1 MTEQSEDL
9 TSIEAADVLRRAPK
23 PIRPAHSPLG
33 ASGAERWMKC
43 PGSVSLLK
51 ELEMD
56 DSDDPDYRREGTA
69 MHEAAAHCLENG
81 LDTWEVAG
89 LTFNETVIDEPMAD
103 AIQVYLDT
111 VRPSIE
117 IAGQK
122 HYIEF
127 AISSPVHEMF
137 YGTLDFGAILPQLL
151 DVTDLKGG
159 EGIIVEPEDNPQ
171 LKYYAFGLID
181 GLERMGEPLHDEF
194 PVRLR
199 IVQPRAVHADGCVR
213 EWETT
218 VGAIKEWVHDT
229 LVPAM
234 LRTEYDDTLN
244 PGEWCRFCPAKLVC
258 PMMNSLFRA
267 AATANPKFV
276 VNLSDKSIGMSYQ
289 YVQAVKFYLK
299 ALEEEVFKRLNSG
312 KDVRGTKLVYK
323 KANRVF
329 KDKIIYGPDKEEITV
344 EDLFKRLFGNDA
356 MKEPA
361 LKSPAEMEK
370 ISPQAKEL
378 VKETAFTPRT
388 GLTVALESD
397 PKQGVKVQSST
408 EAFGAAV
415 SQLTEGE

>member
-1 MTEQSEDL
+1 MTEDADNSTDM
-9 TSIEAADVLRRAPK
+9 EAVDVLRRAPK

-43 PGSVSLLK
+43 PGSVALLK

-81 LDTWEVAG
+81 LDTWEIVG
-89 LTFNETVIDEPMAD
+89 LTFNDTEIDAPMAD

-127 AISSPVHEMF
+127 AISSPVHKDF
-137 YGTLDFGAILPQLL
+137 YGTLDFGAILPQFL

-159 EGIIVEPEDNPQ
+159 EGIIVEPEENPQ

-181 GLERMGEPLHDEF
+181 GLERMGEPLHDDF
-194 PVRLR
+194 PVQLR
-199 IVQPRAVHADGCVR
+199 IVQPRAVHADGVVR

-218 VGAIKEWVHDT
+218 VGAIKEWVNDT

-234 LRTEYDDTLN
+234 LRTEYDDTLDA
-244 PGEWCRFCPAKLVC
+244 GEWCRFCPAKLVC

-276 VNLSDKSIGMSYQ
+276 VNISDKSIGLSYQ
-289 YVQAVKFYLK
+289 HVQAVKFYLK
-299 ALEEEVFKRLNSG
+299 ALEEEVFKRLNLG

-329 KDKIIYGPDKEEITV
+329 KDKIIYGEQKEEIAV
-344 EDLFKRLFGNDA
+344 EDLFKRLFGEEA
-356 MKEPA
+356 MKPPA

-378 VKETAFTPRT
+378 VKEVAFTPKT
-388 GLTVALESD
+388 GLTVALASD
-397 PKQGVKVQSST
+397 PKQGVKVQTTT

-415 SQLTEGE
+415 ANLKEE